1 MRYSPEEIFKKFI
14 NSVLSDA
21 SLDFFVKRAA
31 VFLSMMMPVS
41 SLFIFRSVEGSITKL
56 AECNKTPAIN
66 INDHFAISPE
76 SMTRLRT
83 EKHFFSEGACNLKIF
98 TGHETCAYA
107 DVHRSVYK
115 TDTSAVYIP
124 LKFNMLRETSVTMVV
139 ISMGVDNYTQEH
151 LEICSC
157 IQPVFIDNFLNIL
170 SENSSDR
177 AFDLPS
183 PKSKQ
188 EPNSKRNKDNAEPFQ
203 TFNEVTVNYIIK
215 ALNRTNGKISGQDGA
230 AELRKLPGPGRKPYL
245 WRLLPVRRQ
254 RAHSEH
260 SRFGQYV
267 ERARDLRLRRA
278 GAAHLGSGRRN
289 EIYLHLRHGRGS
301 QQQDRRQHDI

>member
-66 INDHFAISPE
+66 ISDHFAISPE

-139 ISMGVDNYTQEH
+139 LSMGVDNYTQEH
-151 LEICSC
+151 LDICSC
-157 IQPVFIDNFLNIL
+157 LQPVFIDNFLNIL

-177 AFDLPS
+177 AFDLRPQRASRSRTASGTRTMRNHFRHSTRSPS
-183 PKSKQ
+183 IISSRRSTAPTAKSPDRTAL
-188 EPNSKRNKDNAEPFQ
+188 PNSSASIRVP
-203 TFNEVTVNYIIK
+203 
-215 ALNRTNGKISGQDGA
+215 
-230 AELRKLPGPGRKPYL
+230 
-245 WRLLPVRRQ
+245 
-254 RAHSEH
+254 
-260 SRFGQYV
+260 
-267 ERARDLRLRRA
+267 
-278 GAAHLGSGRRN
+278 SGRRSAN
-289 EIYLHLRHGRGS
+289 TAS
-301 QQQDRRQHDI
+301 T

>member
-139 ISMGVDNYTQEH
+139 LSMGVDNYTQEH
-151 LEICSC
+151 LDICSC
-157 IQPVFIDNFLNIL
+157 LQPVF
-170 SENSSDR
+170 ENVRHTPCYTS
-177 AFDLPS
+177 F
-183 PKSKQ
+183 
-188 EPNSKRNKDNAEPFQ
+188 FQ
-203 TFNEVTVNYIIK
+203 RIQAK
-215 ALNRTNGKISGQDGA
+215 AR
-230 AELRKLPGPGRKPYL
+230 
-245 WRLLPVRRQ
+245 
-254 RAHSEH
+254 
-260 SRFGQYV
+260 
-267 ERARDLRLRRA
+267 
-278 GAAHLGSGRRN
+278 
-289 EIYLHLRHGRGS
+289 
-301 QQQDRRQHDI
+301 

>member
-66 INDHFAISPE
+66 ISDHFAISPE

-107 DVHRSVYK
+107 DV
-115 TDTSAVYIP
+115 YIP

-139 ISMGVDNYTQEH
+139 LSMGVDNYTQEH
-151 LEICSC
+151 LDICSC
-157 IQPVFIDNFLNIL
+157 LQPVFIDNFLNIL

-188 EPNSKRNKDNAEPFQ
+188 EPNSKRNKDNEEPFQ

-230 AELRKLPGPGRKPYL
+230 AELLGLNPSTLWSKIRKYRIDVKGL
-245 WRLLPVRRQ
+245 
-254 RAHSEH
+254 
-260 SRFGQYV
+260 
-267 ERARDLRLRRA
+267 ER
-278 GAAHLGSGRRN
+278 
-289 EIYLHLRHGRGS
+289 E
-301 QQQDRRQHDI
+301 

>member
-1 MRYSPEEIFKKFI
+1 
-14 NSVLSDA
+14 
-21 SLDFFVKRAA
+21 
-31 VFLSMMMPVS
+31 
-41 SLFIFRSVEGSITKL
+41 
-56 AECNKTPAIN
+56 
-66 INDHFAISPE
+66 
-76 SMTRLRT
+76 MTRLRT

-139 ISMGVDNYTQEH
+139 LSMGVDNYTQEH
-151 LEICSC
+151 LDICSC
-157 IQPVFIDNFLNIL
+157 LQPVFIDNFLNIL

-203 TFNEVTVNYIIK
+203 TFNEVTINYIIK

-230 AELRKLPGPGRKPYL
+230 AELLGLNPSTLWSKIRKYRINVKGL
-245 WRLLPVRRQ
+245 
-254 RAHSEH
+254 
-260 SRFGQYV
+260 
-267 ERARDLRLRRA
+267 ER
-278 GAAHLGSGRRN
+278 
-289 EIYLHLRHGRGS
+289 E
-301 QQQDRRQHDI
+301 

>member
-41 SLFIFRSVEGSITKL
+41 SVFLFRSVEGAIAKL
-56 AECNKTPAIN
+56 AECGKTSAFN
-66 INDHFAISPE
+66 VNDHFSISQE

-139 ISMGVDNYTQEH
+139 LSMGVDNYTQEH
-151 LEICSC
+151 LDICSLLTSRPQRASRSRTASGTRTMRNHFRHSTRSPS
-157 IQPVFIDNFLNIL
+157 IISSRRSTAPTAKSPDRTALP
-170 SENSSDR
+170 NSSASIR
-177 AFDLPS
+177 VP
-183 PKSKQ
+183 
-188 EPNSKRNKDNAEPFQ
+188 
-203 TFNEVTVNYIIK
+203 
-215 ALNRTNGKISGQDGA
+215 
-230 AELRKLPGPGRKPYL
+230 
-245 WRLLPVRRQ
+245 
-254 RAHSEH
+254 
-260 SRFGQYV
+260 
-267 ERARDLRLRRA
+267 
-278 GAAHLGSGRRN
+278 SGRRSAN
-289 EIYLHLRHGRGS
+289 TAS
-301 QQQDRRQHDI
+301 T

>member
-66 INDHFAISPE
+66 ISDHFAISPE

-124 LKFNMLRETSVTMVV
+124 LKFNMLRETSVRMVV
-139 ISMGVDNYTQEH
+139 LSMGVDNYTQEH
-151 LEICSC
+151 LDICSC
-157 IQPVFIDNFLNIL
+157 LQPVFIDNFLNIL
-170 SENSSDR
+170 S
-177 AFDLPS
+177 
-183 PKSKQ
+183 
-188 EPNSKRNKDNAEPFQ
+188 
-203 TFNEVTVNYIIK
+203 
-215 ALNRTNGKISGQDGA
+215 
-230 AELRKLPGPGRKPYL
+230 
-245 WRLLPVRRQ
+245 
-254 RAHSEH
+254 
-260 SRFGQYV
+260 
-267 ERARDLRLRRA
+267 
-278 GAAHLGSGRRN
+278 
-289 EIYLHLRHGRGS
+289 
-301 QQQDRRQHDI
+301 

>member
-66 INDHFAISPE
+66 ISDHFAISPE

-139 ISMGVDNYTQEH
+139 LSMGVDNYTQEH
-151 LEICSC
+151 LDICSC
-157 IQPVFIDNFLNIL
+157 LQPVFIDNFLNIL
-170 SENSSDR
+170 SVNSSDR

-188 EPNSKRNKDNAEPFQ
+188 EPNSKRNKDNEERGTISDIQRGHHQLYHQGAQPHQ
-203 TFNEVTVNYIIK
+203 RQN
-215 ALNRTNGKISGQDGA
+215 LRT
-230 AELRKLPGPGRKPYL
+230 GRRCRTPRPQSEYPL
-245 WRLLPVRRQ
+245 VEDPQIPHRR
-254 RAHSEH
+254 
-260 SRFGQYV
+260 
-267 ERARDLRLRRA
+267 ERA
-278 GAAHLGSGRRN
+278 
-289 EIYLHLRHGRGS
+289 
-301 QQQDRRQHDI
+301 

>member
-66 INDHFAISPE
+66 ISDHFAISPE

-139 ISMGVDNYTQEH
+139 LSMGVDNYTQEH
-151 LEICSC
+151 LDICSC
-157 IQPVFIDNFLNIL
+157 LQPVFIDNFLNIL

-183 PKSKQ
+183 PNIQ
-188 EPNSKRNKDNAEPFQ
+188 RGHHQLYHQGAQPHQRQN
-203 TFNEVTVNYIIK
+203 
-215 ALNRTNGKISGQDGA
+215 LRT
-230 AELRKLPGPGRKPYL
+230 GRRCRTPRPQSEYPL
-245 WRLLPVRRQ
+245 VEDPQIPHRR
-254 RAHSEH
+254 
-260 SRFGQYV
+260 
-267 ERARDLRLRRA
+267 ERA
-278 GAAHLGSGRRN
+278 
-289 EIYLHLRHGRGS
+289 
-301 QQQDRRQHDI
+301 

>member
-66 INDHFAISPE
+66 ISDHFAISPE

-139 ISMGVDNYTQEH
+139 LSMGVDNYTQEH
-151 LEICSC
+151 LDICSC
-157 IQPVFIDNFLNIL
+157 LQPVFIDNFLNIL

-203 TFNEVTVNYIIK
+203 TFNEVTIE

-230 AELRKLPGPGRKPYL
+230 AELLGLNPSTLWSKIRKYRIDVKGL
-245 WRLLPVRRQ
+245 
-254 RAHSEH
+254 
-260 SRFGQYV
+260 
-267 ERARDLRLRRA
+267 ER
-278 GAAHLGSGRRN
+278 
-289 EIYLHLRHGRGS
+289 E
-301 QQQDRRQHDI
+301 

>member
-66 INDHFAISPE
+66 ISDHFAISPE

-124 LKFNMLRETSVTMVV
+124 LKFNMLRETSVRMVV
-139 ISMGVDNYTQEH
+139 LSMGVDNYTQEH
-151 LEICSC
+151 LDICSC
-157 IQPVFIDNFLNIL
+157 AI
-170 SENSSDR
+170 
-177 AFDLPS
+177 DLPS

-203 TFNEVTVNYIIK
+203 TFNEVTINYIIK

-230 AELRKLPGPGRKPYL
+230 AELLGLNPSTLWSKIRKYRIDVKGL
-245 WRLLPVRRQ
+245 
-254 RAHSEH
+254 
-260 SRFGQYV
+260 
-267 ERARDLRLRRA
+267 ER
-278 GAAHLGSGRRN
+278 
-289 EIYLHLRHGRGS
+289 E
-301 QQQDRRQHDI
+301 

>member
-66 INDHFAISPE
+66 ISDHFAISPE

-124 LKFNMLRETSVTMVV
+124 LKFNMLRETSVRMVV
-139 ISMGVDNYTQEH
+139 LSMGVDNYTQEH
-151 LEICSC
+151 LDICSC
-157 IQPVFIDNFLNIL
+157 LQPVFIDNFLNIL

-188 EPNSKRNKDNAEPFQ
+188 EPNS
-203 TFNEVTVNYIIK
+203 NYIIK

-230 AELRKLPGPGRKPYL
+230 AELLGLNPSTLWSKIRKYRIDVKGL
-245 WRLLPVRRQ
+245 
-254 RAHSEH
+254 
-260 SRFGQYV
+260 
-267 ERARDLRLRRA
+267 ER
-278 GAAHLGSGRRN
+278 
-289 EIYLHLRHGRGS
+289 E
-301 QQQDRRQHDI
+301 

>member
-66 INDHFAISPE
+66 ISDHFAISPE

-139 ISMGVDNYTQEH
+139 LSMGVDNYTQEH
-151 LEICSC
+151 LDICSC
-157 IQPVFIDNFLNIL
+157 LQPVFIDNFL
-170 SENSSDR
+170 
-177 AFDLPS
+177 
-183 PKSKQ
+183 
-188 EPNSKRNKDNAEPFQ
+188 NKDNAEPFQ
-203 TFNEVTVNYIIK
+203 TFNEVTINYIIK

-230 AELRKLPGPGRKPYL
+230 AELLGLNPSTLWSKIRKYRIDVKGL
-245 WRLLPVRRQ
+245 
-254 RAHSEH
+254 
-260 SRFGQYV
+260 
-267 ERARDLRLRRA
+267 ER
-278 GAAHLGSGRRN
+278 
-289 EIYLHLRHGRGS
+289 E
-301 QQQDRRQHDI
+301 

>member
-139 ISMGVDNYTQEH
+139 ISMGVDN
-151 LEICSC
+151 
-157 IQPVFIDNFLNIL
+157 
-170 SENSSDR
+170 
-177 AFDLPS
+177 
-183 PKSKQ
+183 
-188 EPNSKRNKDNAEPFQ
+188 
-203 TFNEVTVNYIIK
+203 
-215 ALNRTNGKISGQDGA
+215 
-230 AELRKLPGPGRKPYL
+230 
-245 WRLLPVRRQ
+245 
-254 RAHSEH
+254 
-260 SRFGQYV
+260 
-267 ERARDLRLRRA
+267 
-278 GAAHLGSGRRN
+278 
-289 EIYLHLRHGRGS
+289 
-301 QQQDRRQHDI
+301 

>member
-66 INDHFAISPE
+66 ISDHFAISPE

-139 ISMGVDNYTQEH
+139 LSMGVDNYTQEH
-151 LEICSC
+151 LDICSC
-157 IQPVFIDNFLNIL
+157 LQPVFIDNFLNIL

-203 TFNEVTVNYIIK
+203 TFNEVTINYIIK
-215 ALNRTNGKISGQDGA
+215 ALNRTNGKISVQDGA
-230 AELRKLPGPGRKPYL
+230 AELLGLNPSTLWSKIRKYRIDVKGL
-245 WRLLPVRRQ
+245 
-254 RAHSEH
+254 
-260 SRFGQYV
+260 
-267 ERARDLRLRRA
+267 ER
-278 GAAHLGSGRRN
+278 
-289 EIYLHLRHGRGS
+289 E
-301 QQQDRRQHDI
+301 

>member
-41 SLFIFRSVEGSITKL
+41 SLFIFRSVEGFITKL

-66 INDHFAISPE
+66 ISDHFAISPE

-115 TDTSAVYIP
+115 T
-124 LKFNMLRETSVTMVV
+124 R
-139 ISMGVDNYTQEH
+139 
-151 LEICSC
+151 
-157 IQPVFIDNFLNIL
+157 
-170 SENSSDR
+170 
-177 AFDLPS
+177 
-183 PKSKQ
+183 
-188 EPNSKRNKDNAEPFQ
+188 
-203 TFNEVTVNYIIK
+203 
-215 ALNRTNGKISGQDGA
+215 
-230 AELRKLPGPGRKPYL
+230 
-245 WRLLPVRRQ
+245 
-254 RAHSEH
+254 
-260 SRFGQYV
+260 
-267 ERARDLRLRRA
+267 
-278 GAAHLGSGRRN
+278 
-289 EIYLHLRHGRGS
+289 
-301 QQQDRRQHDI
+301 